1 LRRRK
6 EKGRFFL
13 FGFSF
18 RSLPG
23 VIDRRKSSGVMQ
35 IIPLKEIKSLFCFFF
50 FGNKVLPS
58 GLSSLKTFNV
68 AKYRKILSGVE

>member
-50 FGNKVLPS
+50 LWKQSFTIGIV
-58 GLSSLKTFNV
+58 V
-68 AKYRKILSGVE
+68 VEDF